1 MPTPRKSVQ
10 EKKLRSTHRKDRDV
24 VKPDDVV
31 AKGAIEMPCDLTA
44 EEEAIWRHA
53 VESAPPN
60 LLSAIDRSVLRTW
73 VSATW
78 MANTA
83 AATLAR
89 EGLDITAPNK
99 YRQKHPQFDVWKVAT
114 ATQTKTSQQ
123 LGFDP
128 LSRSKVKA
136 TIKEPPQRNQFW
148 SFSSD
153 AEIRA
158 AIAKGEVHDD
168 DIQEL
173 RASGRDV

>member
-10 EKKLRSTHRKDRDV
+10 EKKLLSTHRKDRDG

-31 AKGAIEMPCDLTA
+31 AKGDIEMPHDLTDD
-44 EEEAIWRHA
+44 EANVWRHA
-53 VESAPPN
+53 VESAPAN

-73 VSATW
+73 VAATC

-89 EGLDITAPNK
+89 EGLDIVAPNN

-136 TIKEPPQRNQFW
+136 TIKEPVARNEFW

-153 AEIRA
+153 QELRHAM
-158 AIAKGEVHDD
+158 AKGEIHEL

-173 RASGRDV
+173 RAKGRDI